1 MVGGIGGG
9 GGPTGP
15 GKIGGPGA
23 GAPVSPSSSTEK
35 ASFGETL
42 GAKKVE
48 GASGPSPLDRLRAG
62 EIDRQG
68 YVELRVKEATTHLE
82 GVLSPADLEKV
93 QEELR
98 DVIENDPDLQA
109 LVKAAE
115 VGS

>member
-23 GAPVSPSSSTEK
+23 GAPVSPSGGPEK

-48 GASGPSPLDRLRAG
+48 GASGERHVRVQPVLPGVVTRTVAG
-62 EIDRQG
+62 
-68 YVELRVKEATTHLE
+68 
-82 GVLSPADLEKV
+82 
-93 QEELR
+93 
-98 DVIENDPDLQA
+98 
-109 LVKAAE
+109 
-115 VGS
+115 